1 MSKGQRDAKG
11 NMRAGGRDTFCS
23 VMTNTG
29 RKRCCGRNLEHKKTL
44 ICDRLAASSEAF
56 AYAVGES

>member
-1 MSKGQRDAKG
+1 
-11 NMRAGGRDTFCS
+11 MRAGGRDTFCS

-44 ICDRLAASSEAF
+44 ICDRVAASSEAF
-56 AYAVGES
+56 AYAVGET